1 MISSIVFLTDPP
13 FFFPFM
19 GSSPS
24 GFGWESFA
32 FGAALLAASVPAS
45 DAGTG
50 VFSRIRPRGGSE
62 ALASGGALTTSA
74 DLALA
79 FAFALGLSIFAFG
92 AALLVAS
99 VVASDSGTVDFLRIR
114 LLGGSAD
121 LALGFAVALGRGL
134 RPGDGSLDLAPDFAF
149 AFAFAFGMPMTGS
162 IEDPGRPS
170 PGGSSGFHVVVG

>member
-13 FFFPFM
+13 FFFPFL
-19 GSSPS
+19 GCFPS

-32 FGAALLAASVPAS
+32 FGAALLAASVAAFGS
-45 DAGTG
+45 GTV
-50 VFSRIRPRGGSE
+50 VFPRIRLLGGSD

-74 DLALA
+74 DLTLA

-99 VVASDSGTVDFLRIR
+99 VVASDSGTVDFPRIR

-121 LALGFAVALGRGL
+121 LALDYAFALGRGL
-134 RPGDGSLDLAPDFAF
+134 RHGDGSLDLAPDFAF

-162 IEDPGRPS
+162 S
-170 PGGSSGFHVVVG
+170 MGGSSGPHAVAG